1 MVGFLEKQLERQIML
16 ICLLSMD
23 MAEINDLAEE
33 LKVTDKTIIA
43 DIDNFNS
50 SCFPAYI
57 EVNQYKEVT
66 LKIPSNLNLDDIFIK
81 ILNNSIYIEVLKYI
95 LISEP
100 SLTEISAKLFLSKT
114 SVRRIITKINT
125 YFSKERLD
133 IQIILTTR
141 LQIILTTRLQIIGD
155 EIYIRKFFSSMFKEI
170 CKEKDL
176 PYFEMIYKMLKRCL
190 IKQGRDASSS
200 KIIYTVYYIFT
211 SIIRIGNDHLIPKEE
226 LADRPAVVDSIMET
240 IKSDTVFCTLINQ
253 NYKFV
258 ISRENIE
265 NILSPYL
272 SLLFT
277 NPAETDEYMLRRVE
291 LFLKHFYY
299 LSNINETVTTEKVLH
314 FTSFI
319 TFYKELTFFKV
330 SYADIFYKKIL
341 KKKVQI
347 WEAYQSALIISNLS
361 SVRKN
366 ELLLK
371 ELLLELIVSSNELLH
386 RVEPKLKERS
396 ILLLSSQE
404 MGLPI
409 LYKNLIL
416 NKYPSFKKVDIYEKD
431 VFSLDYTLI
440 NQYDLVLTD
449 VNLNRIS
456 SAILKISKVPT
467 DAFWHNLET
476 FLHST

>member
-133 IQIILTTR
+133 I
-141 LQIILTTRLQIIGD
+141 QIILTTRLQIIGD

-299 LSNINETVTTEKVLH
+299 LSNINETVTPEKVLH

-386 RVEPKLKERS
+386 QVEPKLKERS

-416 NKYPSFKKVDIYEKD
+416 NKYPSFKKIDIYEKD

-440 NQYDLVLTD
+440 NQYDLSVRSKIL
-449 VNLNRIS
+449 LILLMS
-456 SAILKISKVPT
+456 SYTFSMNKKYLKS
-467 DAFWHNLET
+467 
-476 FLHST
+476 

>member
-1 MVGFLEKQLERQIML
+1 M
-16 ICLLSMD
+16 
-23 MAEINDLAEE
+23 
-33 LKVTDKTIIA
+33 
-43 DIDNFNS
+43 
-50 SCFPAYI
+50 
-57 EVNQYKEVT
+57 
-66 LKIPSNLNLDDIFIK
+66 
-81 ILNNSIYIEVLKYI
+81 
-95 LISEP
+95 
-100 SLTEISAKLFLSKT
+100 SKT

-133 IQIILTTR
+133 I
-141 LQIILTTRLQIIGD
+141 QIILTTRLQIIGD

-366 ELLLK
+366 ELLL
-371 ELLLELIVSSNELLH
+371 
-386 RVEPKLKERS
+386 
-396 ILLLSSQE
+396 LSSQE

-449 VNLNRIS
+449 VNLNLNRIS